1 MKDLSVESF
10 ETTSRT
16 FHPKFSS
23 EIYLSRIINYWFSIF
38 TLYTKLGAFSLVCV
52 LSAFFLFFL
61 FLLVIS
67 LADTNDSH
75 DSREWRVNHYF
86 FCFLLPPAHEYTFN
100 LSRFVLLIFNRSI
113 CNYWADSWWDLFFL
127 EICILLGFSLM
138 QLSYWLPY
146 FKLTLWE
153 FELISNY
160 HLSTSKRTTYPTD
173 INTTSH
179 YCLSITPT
187 QP

>member
-1 MKDLSVESF
+1 MKYLSVESF

-38 TLYTKLGAFSLVCV
+38 TLYTKLGAFTLVCV

-86 FCFLLPPAHEYTFN
+86 F
-100 LSRFVLLIFNRSI
+100 FVFYCHPLTNIHLIYRGLYYLFSI
-113 CNYWADSWWDLFFL
+113 DLFV
-127 EICILLGFSLM
+127 ITG
-138 QLSYWLPY
+138 
-146 FKLTLWE
+146 
-153 FELISNY
+153 LIAGETCS
-160 HLSTSKRTTYPTD
+160 S
-173 INTTSH
+173 
-179 YCLSITPT
+179 
-187 QP
+187 